1 MIVLPDNVMEN
12 QNQELEIFLEKI
24 DEQLEE
30 SGRLT
35 ANRAFNLGCWLGLVP
50 AAVLTLIVFLLSEGS
65 WVVTIVSAV
74 MILISLIALAN
85 LIAYI
90 SKNRA
95 IKRTYFE
102 EIEPQIDAEIR
113 RMNITLPEFRE
124 IANYTLAPNSIINQF
139 LNVHFKD
146 QKA

>member
-1 MIVLPDNVMEN
+1 MEN
-12 QNQELEIFLEKI
+12 QNQELVFFLEKV
-24 DEQLEE
+24 DDQLEE

-85 LIAYI
+85 LAAYI

-95 IKRTYFE
+95 LRRTYIE

-113 RMNITLPEFRE
+113 RMNISLTEFRE
-124 IANYTLAPNSIINQF
+124 TANNTLPPDSLINQF
-139 LNVHFKD
+139 LNVHLNE